1 MNKRF
6 LQLSNWLG
14 ASLRLPV
21 QSIQP
26 LAGDASFRHYYR
38 VSVPDMTYI
47 LMDAPPEKE
56 DCKPFIAIDAE
67 FIKAG
72 VHAPAIIA
80 SNLTDGFLLLED
92 FGNTLLLSALNDTS
106 ADSLYRQ
113 AIHVLVKLQA
123 ITSIKDYHLPPFD
136 AAHMLREMQLFT
148 EWFIEQELNLTLSG
162 QEQQLIQQTF
172 ATIIQRIEKQPYTC
186 VHRDYHSRNL
196 MVLAD
201 GDLGVLDFQDAV
213 WGPIT
218 YDLISLLK
226 DCYTVCPRTQMLE
239 LVGYYHHLATAHG
252 ILREKNL
259 SEFIDDFDWVGIQR
273 HLKVI
278 GIFSRLHLR
287 DHKPG
292 YLKDI
297 PTAMRYLME
306 GLELFDEFTDFR
318 QWLKLR
324 IIPAMHAV
332 KCEYV

>member
-38 VSVPDMTYI
+38 ATLPNMSYI
-47 LMDAPPEKE
+47 VMDAPPDKE

-92 FGNTLLLSALNDTS
+92 FGNTLLFAALNETS
-106 ADSLYRQ
+106 VDSLYRQ
-113 AIHVLVKLQA
+113 AIHALIKLQS
-123 ITSIKDYHLPPFD
+123 ITSIKDYQLPPFD
-136 AAHMLREMQLFT
+136 AAHMQREMQLFT
-148 EWFIEQELNLTLSG
+148 DWFVEKELNITLSG
-162 QEQQLIQQTF
+162 QERQLIQQTF
-172 ATIIQRIEKQPYTC
+172 TTIIQRIEAQPYTC

-196 MVLAD
+196 MILAD
-201 GDLGVLDFQDAV
+201 GDLGILDFQDAV

-226 DCYTVCPRTQMLE
+226 DCYIVWPRTKVLE

-252 ILREKNL
+252 MLHNQSL
-259 SEFIDDFDWVGIQR
+259 TAFIADFDWVGIQR

-297 PTAMRYLME
+297 PTAMKYLIE
-306 GLELFDEFTDFR
+306 ALELFDEFTDFC
-318 QWLKLR
+318 QWLKVR
-324 IIPAMHAV
+324 IIPAMHAA